1 MFFFFEITVTNSNI
15 LNTGDKSERGNC
27 TMQELTEIYS
37 YVVVMEAKG
46 GWRGENRRRG
56 PIIHLIFSGGAD
68 TSFRT
73 VT

>member
-46 GWRGENRRRG
+46 GLEGRE
-56 PIIHLIFSGGAD
+56 
-68 TSFRT
+68 
-73 VT
+73 